1 MDSEHALLDKVH
13 QAGLTQLF
21 SPDQLRVTKNG
32 RVGNYGKGFYKTD
45 AEDSEAV
52 MNMIRLKAEAC
63 SNLQGFDFL
72 GSLEG
77 GLGSGFLSSIMR
89 QVQEEYHTKIIQ
101 DFIMFETIAQ
111 DFGNDISPYNQV
123 LAFDKRVEHCN
134 ISHLLEKS
142 AFKH

>member
-77 GLGSGFLSSIMR
+77 GLGSGFLSSILR
-89 QVQEEYHTKIIQ
+89 QVKDEYHKKSIQ
-101 DFIMFETIAQ
+101 DFLIFETLPE
-111 DFGNDISPYNQV
+111 DFGSDISPYNQV
-123 LAFDKRVEHCN
+123 LSFDKRIEYCD
-134 ISHLLEKS
+134 ISHLIEKS
-142 AFKH
+142 ALKH